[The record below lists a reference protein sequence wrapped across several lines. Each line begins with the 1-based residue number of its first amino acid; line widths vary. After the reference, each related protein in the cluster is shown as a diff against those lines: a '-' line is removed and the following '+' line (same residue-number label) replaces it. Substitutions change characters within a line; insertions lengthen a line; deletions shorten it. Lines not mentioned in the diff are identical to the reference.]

1 MHKSTIFLAIFA
13 FFSITILLES
23 QFNTPPSAP
32 ATQLQANSA
41 FFQTPNSKIK
51 ESQSSQIQNFQEQSS
66 DQINADLEVSQNSD
80 SSNPNQN
87 SNEVSF
93 NKEFFKDFL
102 KSSDQEE
109 SSQQEVLAPK
119 TQEVESRLLK
129 YFASI
134 DIQDLEI
141 SLDDN
146 QSLIFDTIDL
156 SKEDF
161 LSFKNYKYTKQNSL
175 MAKGTE
181 ITFEDSQKADYFYT
195 LLQAV
200 TKSFDGIQINKNNQF
215 QESFYI
221 NNPSKPFFVSL
232 VIMDNQKIYCF
243 SYHKDIHD
251 SFKGFYEI
259 LL

>member
-23 QFNTPPSAP
+23 QFNTAPSAP
-32 ATQLQANSA
+32 ANQLQANSA
-41 FFQTPNSKIK
+41 FFQTSSSKTT
-51 ESQSSQIQNFQEQSS
+51 ELQDSQVQDFQEQ
-66 DQINADLEVSQNSD
+66 ALEQKNNDSKVSQD
-80 SSNPNQN
+80 SESLN
-87 SNEVSF
+87 SNLEAKEESF
-93 NKEFFKDFL
+93 NTEFFKDFI
-102 KSSDQEE
+102 KSSDQKE
-109 SSQQEVLAPK
+109 SSQEEVSLSKA
-119 TQEVESRLLK
+119 QEVESKLIK

-141 SLDDN
+141 SLDEN
-146 QSLIFDTIDL
+146 QTLIFDTIDL

-161 LSFKNYKYTKQNSL
+161 QSFKNYKYTKQNSL

-200 TKSFDGIQINKNNQF
+200 TKSYEGIQINKNNQF

-243 SYHKDIHD
+243 SYHKDIHE

>member
-23 QFNTPPSAP
+23 QFKAAPSAP
-32 ATQLQANSA
+32 ASQLQANSA
-41 FFQTPNSKIK
+41 FFQTSNSKDPEFQDI
-51 ESQSSQIQNFQEQSS
+51 ESQNFQEQASEQKNN
-66 DQINADLEVSQNSD
+66 DPQISQD
-80 SSNPNQN
+80 SESLN
-87 SNEVSF
+87 SNQESKEAGF
-93 NKEFFKDFL
+93 NAEFFKDFL

-109 SSQQEVLAPK
+109 SSQEEVLLSQ
-119 TQEVESRLLK
+119 TQEVESKLIK

-134 DIQDLEI
+134 DIEDLEI
-141 SLDDN
+141 SLDQN
-146 QSLIFDTIDL
+146 QSLIFDTVDL

-161 LSFKNYKYTKQNSL
+161 QSFNNYKYTKQNSL
-175 MAKGTE
+175 IAKGTE

-200 TKSFDGIQINKNNQF
+200 IKSFEGIQINKNNQF

-232 VIMDNQKIYCF
+232 VIFDKQKIYCF
-243 SYHKDIHD
+243 SYHKDIHE